1 LDQRGEGAV
10 VALIAL
16 AAGVC
21 LALQAQALPDSPAAT
36 ASGRLPQPRQKT
48 KSEVRYRFEKANG
61 SQELTVIRR
70 TKRLVEFT
78 FHRTR
83 KDGCS
88 WEVSATGKFAEWSE
102 TEGEDGD
109 PIFWE
114 QYRASP
120 PQTKCEIL
128 LGIEEKTAARAQ
140 IAVGRK
146 CGDSC
151 EFDTFS
157 LMTVEKRS
165 LE

>member
-1 LDQRGEGAV
+1 M
-10 VALIAL
+10 VAFLAL
-16 AAGVC
+16 GGGIC
-21 LALQAQALPDSPAAT
+21 LALQAQARPDLPAETTSANRPQAQRKAT
-36 ASGRLPQPRQKT
+36 
-48 KSEVRYRFEKANG
+48 SEVRYRFEKANG

-70 TKRLVEFT
+70 TKKLVEFT

-88 WEVSATGKFAEWSE
+88 WEVSASAKFGESSE
-102 TEGEDGD
+102 TEGEDGY
-109 PIFWE
+109 PIFWD

-157 LMTVEKRS
+157 LMTAEKRGS
-165 LE
+165 E